1 MNDQS
6 KVTADHLRR
15 ATYLYVRQSSL
26 YQVANNTE
34 SARRQYDL
42 RGRAVALGW
51 PADSVIVI
59 DVDQGQSGA
68 SAADREGF
76 QRLVADVSLGKAGI
90 VLSLEC
96 SRLARNNADWHRLL
110 EICALTGT
118 LICDEDGLYDPQDF
132 NDRMLLGMKGQISE
146 AELHFLRQRMRGG
159 ILNKARRGDL
169 ITPLPVGL
177 AYDPGG
183 HVVLDPGQAVR
194 KAVTHLFA
202 TFADTGS
209 AHAVVKAF
217 ADAGLLFPRR
227 HRKGPR
233 KGELD
238 WAPLSHSAVLRILH
252 NPRYAGAFCFGR
264 HREMPSPDGK
274 TRTKMVRAR
283 QDWISFLPGAH
294 AGYITLAEFEASQA
308 RLSECAAAHGGDRKS
323 GPAREGPALLQGLI
337 ICGRCGQRMTVRY
350 HLRHGAEL
358 PDYSCQKSKIEHAGQ
373 MCQQIP
379 GAGLDNA
386 IGQLLTGTLTPLA
399 VEAALTVSAEL
410 QHRAAEASALRT
422 A

>member
-1 MNDQS
+1 
-6 KVTADHLRR
+6 
-15 ATYLYVRQSSL
+15 
-26 YQVANNTE
+26 
-34 SARRQYDL
+34 
-42 RGRAVALGW
+42 
-51 PADSVIVI
+51 
-59 DVDQGQSGA
+59 
-68 SAADREGF
+68 
-76 QRLVADVSLGKAGI
+76 
-90 VLSLEC
+90 
-96 SRLARNNADWHRLL
+96 
-110 EICALTGT
+110 
-118 LICDEDGLYDPQDF
+118 
-132 NDRMLLGMKGQISE
+132 
-146 AELHFLRQRMRGG
+146 MRGG
-159 ILNKARRGDL
+159 ILDKARRGDL

-177 AYDPGG
+177 AYDTGG
-183 HVVLDPGQAVR
+183 HVVLDPDQAVR

-202 TFADTGS
+202 TFADAGS

-264 HREMPSPDGK
+264 HREMPGPDGK

-358 PDYSCQKSKIEHAGQ
+358 PDYLCQKSKIEHAGQ

-386 IGQLLTGTLTPLA
+386 IGQLLIDTLMGA
-399 VEAALTVSAEL
+399 VGS
-410 QHRAAEASALRT
+410 HRAGHQSGAGDSVPVAAGG
-422 A
+422 

>member
-1 MNDQS
+1 
-6 KVTADHLRR
+6 
-15 ATYLYVRQSSL
+15 
-26 YQVANNTE
+26 
-34 SARRQYDL
+34 
-42 RGRAVALGW
+42 
-51 PADSVIVI
+51 
-59 DVDQGQSGA
+59 
-68 SAADREGF
+68 
-76 QRLVADVSLGKAGI
+76 
-90 VLSLEC
+90 
-96 SRLARNNADWHRLL
+96 
-110 EICALTGT
+110 
-118 LICDEDGLYDPQDF
+118 
-132 NDRMLLGMKGQISE
+132 
-146 AELHFLRQRMRGG
+146 MRGG
-159 ILNKARRGDL
+159 ILDKARRGDL

-177 AYDPGG
+177 AYDTGG
-183 HVVLDPGQAVR
+183 HVVLDPDQAVR

-202 TFADTGS
+202 TFADAGS

-217 ADAGLLFPRR
+217 ADAGLLFPRRHRKGPRKGELDWAPLSHSAVLRLLHNPRDAGGFCSGR

-264 HREMPSPDGK
+264 HREMPGPDGK
-274 TRTKMVRAR
+274 TCTKMVKAR
-283 QDWISFLPGAH
+283 QGWISFLPGAH

-358 PDYSCQKSKIEHAGQ
+358 PDYLCQKSKIEHAGQ

-386 IGQLLTGTLTPLA
+386 IGQLLIDTLMGA
-399 VEAALTVSAEL
+399 V
-410 QHRAAEASALRT
+410 
-422 A
+422 